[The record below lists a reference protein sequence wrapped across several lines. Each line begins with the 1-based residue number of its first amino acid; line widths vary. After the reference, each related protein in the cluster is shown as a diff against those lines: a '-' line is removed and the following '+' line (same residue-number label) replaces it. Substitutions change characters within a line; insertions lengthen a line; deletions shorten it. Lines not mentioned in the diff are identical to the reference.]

1 MLRIDPV
8 PRLKNQF
15 FRQGK
20 TERLFLHRASG
31 SVLNMLYI
39 IISHL
44 VLRLNYCR
52 YFFFALN
59 FLPWEFLIIK
69 KLEIVKTK
77 PTFIISV
84 LKLYTM

>member
-20 TERLFLHRASG
+20 TEKLFLHRASG

-52 YFFFALN
+52 YFFFRSQFPSLGIFAN
-59 FLPWEFLIIK
+59 K
-69 KLEIVKTK
+69 KVGNRKN
-77 PTFIISV
+77 
-84 LKLYTM
+84 